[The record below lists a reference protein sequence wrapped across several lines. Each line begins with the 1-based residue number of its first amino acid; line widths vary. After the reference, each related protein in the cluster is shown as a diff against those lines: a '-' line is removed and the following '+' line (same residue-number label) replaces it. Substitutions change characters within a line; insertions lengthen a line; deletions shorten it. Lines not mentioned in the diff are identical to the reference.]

1 VRQNPV
7 MEEPRPGIEYHV
19 HFANG
24 ETNVRQ
30 TLRAAREFVMQRTNF
45 DQAPPNLLPA
55 EIWEIG
61 PNDVGVGRLVD
72 RIG

>member
-1 VRQNPV
+1 
-7 MEEPRPGIEYHV
+7 MEEPRPGIEYAI

-30 TLRAAREFVMQRTNF
+30 TLQAARDHVMQRTDH
-45 DQAPPNLLPA
+45 DQAPPGLLPA

-61 PNDVGVGRLVD
+61 PSDVGNGRLVD
-72 RIG
+72 RIGP